1 MNSLDLCNVCD
12 NSYNNPRILP
22 CLHSFCHDCISSIRQ
37 EQQDEGSS
45 VITCPTCNETTQTSL
60 ASFPFNIRLKEQTEK
75 EEIDR
80 KATSSSPVPCDPCK
94 NGEDDEVLEPSVGY
108 CRDCE
113 EFLCNG
119 CWKVHQKI
127 KATRS
132 HSSFKLNE
140 DNVAKPSPGK
150 SCRSIN
156 KCLTHPSLTLKYFCS
171 DCCIPICSEC
181 CIDFGHTS
189 HEICKLDKPTAEYKT
204 KIQQSKDM
212 LTKNIGEMEKA
223 LTVFEEM
230 KETVNSRIKEAEN
243 DIKKA
248 FKFLYKAICEREKA
262 ILTEC
267 NQIATAKQTR
277 LSMQQEGIQAL
288 LNASHHCCT
297 LSSSASTEYSDIQL
311 LSIAQ
316 TVLDRATKLQEKFAN
331 TSRVACETADVSVE
345 TPDIDDMTSMMAAFA
360 SVVDTSPC
368 DDNATVL
375 IPRTKLGLGAEMNVT
390 VTSRGKN
397 GDKVNNGRS
406 SVEGSL
412 DCCGQIIDCAVIDND
427 DGTYTVVVKPTQLGE
442 CSLRMTINGQAIQ
455 GSPFSLRV
463 VQPRDYCAIV
473 GPVLEVQVA
482 DPRYIACSS
491 NGDVFITST
500 ECIHIIGSDGK
511 EKATIG
517 NEEICED
524 SIDIIFHNLHGLAI
538 HNDIIF
544 VADCDSHKIHKLTTG
559 GEYLDSF
566 GDKGHNPGELYNP
579 LSVAVSPNGMIYVCD
594 DECRVQVFNFDWSLS
609 QSLSHVIDGKEVGI
623 KLDNSEGLAF
633 DLSGNVHFACHSS
646 ESVVV
651 FTPSGEF
658 VCQYGQGQLSGS
670 NDIAIDSSGYSI
682 VANYDSGK
690 LFVFNPTGCLVHSFS
705 IGEDM
710 LEVLWGLDVS
720 PTDSSIWSVYSGSV
734 QKVFKF

>member
-37 EQQDEGSS
+37 EQQDEDPS
-45 VITCPTCNETTQTSL
+45 VFTCPTCNETTQTSL
-60 ASFPFNIRLKEQTEK
+60 ASLPFNIRLKEQTEK

-80 KATSSSPVPCDPCK
+80 KTTSSSPVPCDLCK

-156 KCLTHPSLTLKYFCS
+156 KCLTHRSLTLKYYCT
-171 DCCIPICSEC
+171 DCCVPVCAEC
-181 CIDFGHTS
+181 CIDFDHRT

-248 FKFLYKAICEREKA
+248 FNILYEAIREREKA

-277 LSMQQEGIQAL
+277 LSMQQEGIQTL
-288 LNASHHCCT
+288 LNATNHCCT
-297 LSSSASTEYSDIQL
+297 LSSSASTEHSDVQL

-316 TVLDRATKLQEKFAN
+316 TVLDRATKLQEAFAN

-345 TPDIDDMTSMMAAFA
+345 TPNIDDLISMIAAFA

-368 DDNATVL
+368 GDNTTAL
-375 IPRTKLGLGAEMNVT
+375 IPRTKLGLGAQMNVT
-390 VTSRGKN
+390 VTSRDKN
-397 GDKVNNGRS
+397 GDKVSNGGS

-412 DCCGQIIDCAVIDND
+412 DYSGQIINCAVIDND
-427 DGTYTVVVKPTQLGE
+427 DGTYTLVVQPTQLGE
-442 CSLRMTINGQAIQ
+442 CSLRITINGQAIQ
-455 GSPFSLRV
+455 GSSFSLSV
-463 VQPRDYCAIV
+463 VQPRDYSSID
-473 GPVLEVQVA
+473 GPVLEVEVA

-491 NGDVFITST
+491 NGDVFITSG
-500 ECIHIIGSDGK
+500 ECIHVIGSDGE

-517 NEEICED
+517 NEEISED
-524 SIDIIFHNLHGLAI
+524 SNDIIFHDLHGLAI

-544 VADCDSHKIHKLTTG
+544 VADSGSHKIHKLTTG

-566 GDKGHNPGELYNP
+566 GEEGDNPGELYIP
-579 LSVAVSPNGMIYVCD
+579 CSVAVSPNGMIYVCD
-594 DECRVQVFNFDWSLS
+594 NRCRVQVFNSDW
-609 QSLSHVIDGKEVGI
+609 SLSHVINGEESEIMLNDP
-623 KLDNSEGLAF
+623 EGLAF
-633 DLSGNVHFACHSS
+633 DMSSNVHVACHSS

-658 VCQYGQGQLSGS
+658 VCQYGQGQLSGPD
-670 NDIAIDSSGYSI
+670 DIAIDSSGYSI
-682 VANYDSGK
+682 VANYSSGK
-690 LFVFNPTGCLVHSFS
+690 LFVFNPTGCLIHSFS
-705 IGEDM
+705 TGEDM
-710 LEVLWGLDVS
+710 LKALWGVDVS
-720 PTDSSIWSVYSGSV
+720 PTDGSIWAVYYDSV